1 MSEITHSTAPRLHDR
16 RPWGE
21 YVVLEDADDHKVKR
35 IVVLPGQRISL
46 QRHYKRME
54 HWHFIAGQGVAT
66 VAGAHIPVATGDS
79 VDIPKRAIH
88 RVENTGD
95 TLLVFIEVQRGEYF
109 GEDDIERFEDDF
121 GRG

>member
-1 MSEITHSTAPRLHDR
+1 MSEITHTTAPRLHDR

-35 IVVLPGQRISL
+35 IVVLPGKRISL
-46 QRHYKRME
+46 QRHQKRIE
-54 HWHFIAGQGVAT
+54 HWYFIAGRGHAT
-66 VAGAHIPVATGDS
+66 VADVRIPVNVGDS
-79 VDIPKRAIH
+79 VDIPQRAIH

-95 TLLVFIEVQRGEYF
+95 VPLVFIEVQRGEYF

>member
-1 MSEITHSTAPRLHDR
+1 MSEITRSTAPRLHDR

-46 QRHYKRME
+46 QRHQKRME
-54 HWHFIAGQGVAT
+54 HWHFIAGSGVAT
-66 VAGAHIPVATGDS
+66 VAEAHIPVATGDS
-79 VDIPKRAIH
+79 VDIPQQAIH

-95 TLLVFIEVQRGEYF
+95 DPLVFIEVQRGDYF
-109 GEDDIERFEDDF
+109 GEDDIERFEDDY